1 MTTPKTVIKKY
12 GNRRL
17 YDTSASSYVN
27 VDDVARMIRE
37 GQDVQVV
44 DAQSGEDLTRLVLT
58 QIILDDARK
67 KKGGLPIEFLRQLV
81 VASDR
86 AVQDVLT
93 GYLGAMG
100 EAVRRAQDVV
110 AARRE
115 TGWSPI
121 AAMQHL
127 MDPRRAMD
135 PSTWFGGPWA
145 GQQPA
150 PSPGQEPGAEPAAP
164 PEPEQAHE
172 PAAPATAAKA
182 AAEEPPPEPPTE
194 PRESPEAALA
204 DQLAAMRAQLEA
216 LEQRVAGDKGSE

>member
-1 MTTPKTVIKKY
+1 MSTDKIVIKKY

-17 YDTSASSYVN
+17 YDTAASRYVN

-37 GQDVQVV
+37 GRDVQVV
-44 DAQSGEDLTRLVLT
+44 DAQTGEDLTRLVLT

-110 AARRE
+110 TARRE
-115 TGWSPI
+115 AGWSPI

-135 PSTWFGGPWA
+135 PSTWFGGAWPP
-145 GQQPA
+145 QQPTPAAQPESPTGEQGPAEAEQA
-150 PSPGQEPGAEPAAP
+150 PEPAEQRDAAATGEPPAEAPAEPG
-164 PEPEQAHE
+164 
-172 PAAPATAAKA
+172 
-182 AAEEPPPEPPTE
+182 
-194 PRESPEAALA
+194 ESAEAALA
-204 DQLAAMRAQLEA
+204 EQLAAMRAQLEA
-216 LEQRVAGDKGSE
+216 LEKKVAAGEKEEP